1 MGHRRSGFRR
11 SGLRPDSVTES
22 RPAHA
27 SGRKPDL
34 CVGVDESGRKADLRV
49 GVRALIALLLAAALP
64 THADGLAQIVAYR
77 SPIDD
82 STQAYGVYVP
92 ATPPPSPAGYPA
104 VLHGHGYG
112 WSVSASFSEFQRRWA
127 DEHGWV
133 LINLNARG
141 PNFYEGVG
149 DLETLN
155 VVEDAARRFGLDRD
169 RIYMTGGSMGGT
181 GALRAGL
188 RHPDVFA
195 AVMAVD
201 GWTDFREWHHHWYA
215 RADMQDLIEEFR
227 RPLLEA
233 ASPLYWAER
242 GRWGAI
248 GHIVDGADTTVLPE
262 NGLRLRQRLLDL
274 YAADPAGYDQLLIF
288 NPTYGHG
295 RGTDYRAIYGFFEGR
310 RRVADPTGFEVQT
323 TILPHGELYWGRI
336 DGFIIDGRAG
346 NLAVQADGA
355 VISART
361 TNLSAFT
368 LHLGTSPAAN
378 EPVVRVYADGF
389 PAYEGP
395 PTTVALE
402 ADLNGANEPEGWHE
416 AEARPGPRKRPG
428 MSGPLGDA
436 FVRPFTVVWGNAGPP
451 EQVARHRVEAEQFA
465 REWNDFNVH
474 APAVRARPEDR
485 AAPADLAGKS
495 LVVFGSLDT
504 SDLLR
509 RADAARPLPVRI
521 HEDGV
526 IVRDPLHG
534 DRRYRGDKFGA
545 MLCVPN
551 PLTGDATY
559 LVVANRRLFMKPDGG
574 QPQLLGY
581 DLEKLPWAYPDY
593 VVFNTDQSELP
604 FVLNVNDKPPVT
616 CYEAAYYVEAGF
628 FDAAW
633 RVDRALELRRV
644 IRQRPELHRLVHVAA
659 LSLDTAADP
668 PAAVVRI
675 TDAAGVA
682 APSARVTGRWWGE
695 GEAVASASA
704 DEDGRALF
712 PAPAGM
718 DLRRASFEVVNVMAT
733 GCTYDWT
740 ADTVRA
746 LAPGEASPRPLAPTL
761 LSDRPAVRPEDAL
774 TLRLAVHNHT
784 PRARV
789 LRVRLS
795 APTGDLLPAA
805 RTVRVCAGGR
815 SDVSFEWRPGYAGP
829 RTVTLRAEVMAQDG
843 GPVATAALEVPV
855 RVLPARGLPVTV
867 AEVKGA
873 DLEWGSPWK
882 VTARLRNYGCEPVTI
897 TAHCALLEARRFPAA
912 KTVTVPPG
920 ESVVVE
926 WTGDERLERGEYT
939 TRVTVAGG
947 VGITGTAQFAIR

>member
-1 MGHRRSGFRR
+1 M
-11 SGLRPDSVTES
+11 
-22 RPAHA
+22 
-27 SGRKPDL
+27 
-34 CVGVDESGRKADLRV
+34 
-49 GVRALIALLLAAALP
+49 
-64 THADGLAQIVAYR
+64 
-77 SPIDD
+77 
-82 STQAYGVYVP
+82 
-92 ATPPPSPAGYPA
+92 
-104 VLHGHGYG
+104 LHGHGYG

-188 RHPDVFA
+188 RHRTSSPRSWP
-195 AVMAVD
+195 
-201 GWTDFREWHHHWYA
+201 WTAGPTSPQWHHHWYA

-416 AEARPGPRKRPG
+416 AEAHPGTAQAPG
-428 MSGPLGDA
+428 DVRAAGRRL
-436 FVRPFTVVWGNAGPP
+436 VRPSRSSGERGAAGAGGPP
-451 EQVARHRVEAEQFA
+451 SRRG
-465 REWNDFNVH
+465 R
-474 APAVRARPEDR
+474 AVRARVERLQRARSRGAR
-485 AAPADLAGKS
+485 AARGPSGARRPGGKS

-534 DRRYRGDKFGA
+534 DRRYR
-545 MLCVPN
+545 
-551 PLTGDATY
+551 AT
-559 LVVANRRLFMKPDGG
+559 
-574 QPQLLGY
+574 
-581 DLEKLPWAYPDY
+581 
-593 VVFNTDQSELP
+593 S
-604 FVLNVNDKPPVT
+604 
-616 CYEAAYYVEAGF
+616 
-628 FDAAW
+628 
-633 RVDRALELRRV
+633 
-644 IRQRPELHRLVHVAA
+644 
-659 LSLDTAADP
+659 S
-668 PAAVVRI
+668 
-675 TDAAGVA
+675 
-682 APSARVTGRWWGE
+682 GRCC
-695 GEAVASASA
+695 A
-704 DEDGRALF
+704 
-712 PAPAGM
+712 
-718 DLRRASFEVVNVMAT
+718 
-733 GCTYDWT
+733 C
-740 ADTVRA
+740 
-746 LAPGEASPRPLAPTL
+746 PT
-761 LSDRPAVRPEDAL
+761 R
-774 TLRLAVHNHT
+774 
-784 PRARV
+784 
-789 LRVRLS
+789 
-795 APTGDLLPAA
+795 
-805 RTVRVCAGGR
+805 
-815 SDVSFEWRPGYAGP
+815 
-829 RTVTLRAEVMAQDG
+829 
-843 GPVATAALEVPV
+843 
-855 RVLPARGLPVTV
+855 
-867 AEVKGA
+867 
-873 DLEWGSPWK
+873 
-882 VTARLRNYGCEPVTI
+882 
-897 TAHCALLEARRFPAA
+897 
-912 KTVTVPPG
+912 
-920 ESVVVE
+920 
-926 WTGDERLERGEYT
+926 
-939 TRVTVAGG
+939 
-947 VGITGTAQFAIR
+947 